1 MVSYSKSMCSFIVNN
16 HHHTLISLYLFKYQS
31 NSIMDALLDGPSKSA
46 ASKVLVQKLADRIPF
61 LAAERVGHHTVE
73 KLFRALPTFDDKAA
87 LSAELSHSLNRLGS
101 NKMGRS
107 VMVTC
112 AVKEYLEGENA
123 WKDALAKQKDKGD
136 WLAEILGDE
145 KIRSDEDEAEGR
157 KRKKE
162 SKKETKKSKKQKT
175 SE

>member
-1 MVSYSKSMCSFIVNN
+1 MVSYSKSKCSFMSLTPI
-16 HHHTLISLYLFKYQS
+16 LISLYLSKYQS

>member
-1 MVSYSKSMCSFIVNN
+1 
-16 HHHTLISLYLFKYQS
+16 
-31 NSIMDALLDGPSKSA
+31 MDALLDGPSKSA
-46 ASKVLVQKLADRIPF
+46 ASKILVQKLSGRISF

-73 KLFRALPTFDDKAA
+73 KLFRALPTLEDKAA

-107 VMVTC
+107 IMVTC

-123 WKDALAKQKDKGD
+123 WKDALAKQKGKED
-136 WLAEILGDE
+136 WLAEILGE
-145 KIRSDEDEAEGR
+145 EQKGSDEVKSK

-162 SKKETKKSKKQKT
+162 RKKDKKNKKQKT
-175 SE
+175 AE

>member
-1 MVSYSKSMCSFIVNN
+1 
-16 HHHTLISLYLFKYQS
+16 
-31 NSIMDALLDGPSKSA
+31 MDALLDGPSKSA

-73 KLFRALPTFDDKAA
+73 KLFRALPTFEDKAA

-123 WKDALAKQKDKGD
+123 WKDALAKQKGKED

-145 KIRSDEDEAEGR
+145 KIRSDDDEAESKKR
-157 KRKKE
+157 KRERKE
-162 SKKETKKSKKQKT
+162 DKKSKKQKT

>member
-1 MVSYSKSMCSFIVNN
+1 
-16 HHHTLISLYLFKYQS
+16 
-31 NSIMDALLDGPSKSA
+31 MDALLDGPSKST

-73 KLFRALPTFDDKAA
+73 KLFLALPTFEDKAA

-123 WKDALAKQKDKGD
+123 WKDALAKQKGKED
-136 WLAEILGDE
+136 WLAEIIGVE
-145 KIRSDEDEAEGR
+145 KKGSDANEDEDEVESK

-162 SKKETKKSKKQKT
+162 MKREKKSKKQKT
-175 SE
+175 I